1 MANNRPDSSRRRSS
15 RHSLAIVPRGLR
27 QVCNQYR
34 VALQFAER
42 DGEILSVA
50 RPGEVESAVCKFA
63 EFLRLAA
70 THRLSPQTGTVEY
83 SGGVIER
90 RAIGGPLSYRAARC

>member
-1 MANNRPDSSRRRSS
+1 MANNRPDNSRRRSS
-15 RHSLAIVPRGLR
+15 RHSPAYVPRGLR
-27 QVCNQYR
+27 QVCNQER
-34 VALQFAER
+34 VALQFAAR

-50 RPGEVESAVCKFA
+50 RPGEVENAVWKFA

-70 THRLSPQTGTVEY
+70 AHRLSPQAGRVEY

-90 RAIGGPLSYRAARC
+90 RAIGRPLSYRATR